1 MSSTAPVDP
10 GEERVAVA
18 TVARFVNGRQ
28 WISEIRAQADA
39 LDQAIVQAVEGTP
52 TPLLDDSLVRLSN
65 AANRSR
71 LWLVTAGAVA
81 AAGGTRGRRAAG
93 EAVAAIGMA
102 SAVSNLVLKPLGRRR
117 RPGIPGDGQAS
128 PSREVRRPT
137 SPSFPSG
144 HAASAFAFA
153 SSMGEAV
160 PPTWVPL
167 HVAAALVAYA
177 RVHTG
182 VHYPSDVV
190 AGALVGA
197 FCGWTVRRLTDRWVP
212 PTPSS
217 SHRRVCAG

>member
-18 TVARFVNGRQ
+18 TGARFVNGRQ
-28 WISEIRAQADA
+28 WISEVRAQADA
-39 LDQAIVQAVEGTP
+39 LDEAIVQAVEGTP
-52 TPLLDDSLVRLSN
+52 TPALDRSLVRLSN

-71 LWLVTAGAVA
+71 LWLVTAGVVA
-81 AAGGTRGRRAAG
+81 AAGGTSGRRAAG

-102 SAVSNLVLKPLGRRR
+102 SAVSNLVLKPLRRRR
-117 RPGIPGDGQAS
+117 RPEVPADGRAS

-137 SPSFPSG
+137 SSSFPSG

-160 PPTWVPL
+160 PPMWVPL

-190 AGALVGA
+190 VGSLVGA
-197 FCGWTVRRLTDRWVP
+197 FCGWTVRRLSNRWMP
-212 PTPSS
+212 PALSPTQS
-217 SHRRVCAG
+217 RVCAG

>member
-1 MSSTAPVDP
+1 
-10 GEERVAVA
+10 VA
-18 TVARFVNGRQ
+18 TSKRLVTGRES
-28 WISEIRAQADA
+28 ISEVRAQASA
-39 LDQAIVQAVEGTP
+39 LDRAIVSAIEGTP
-52 TPLLDDSLVRLSN
+52 TPELDRFLVRLSN
-65 AANRSR
+65 AANHSR

-81 AAGGTRGRRAAG
+81 AVGGARGRRAAG

-102 SAVSNLVLKPLGRRR
+102 SAVSNLLIKSVARRH
-117 RPGIPGDGQAS
+117 RPEPPGDGHVS

-160 PPTWVPL
+160 PPMWMPL
-167 HVAAALVAYA
+167 HLAAALVGYA

-190 AGALVGA
+190 VGSLVGA
-197 FCGWTVRRLTDRWVP
+197 FCGWTVRRLTDRWMP
-212 PTPSS
+212 PAPSS
-217 SHRRVCAG
+217 SQCHVWTG

>member
-1 MSSTAPVDP
+1 M
-10 GEERVAVA
+10 A
-18 TVARFVNGRQ
+18 TGAKFVNGRQ

-39 LDQAIVQAVEGTP
+39 LDQAIIQAVEGTP
-52 TPLLDDSLVRLSN
+52 TPALDRSLVRLSN

-71 LWLVTAGAVA
+71 LWLVTAGVVA

-102 SAVSNLVLKPLGRRR
+102 SAVSNLVLKPLRRRR
-117 RPGIPGDGQAS
+117 RPEVPADVS

-137 SPSFPSG
+137 SSSFPSG

-190 AGALVGA
+190 VGSLVGA
-197 FCGWTVRRLTDRWVP
+197 FCGWTVRRVSNRWVP
-212 PTPSS
+212 PALSPNQ
-217 SHRRVCAG
+217 RRVCAR

>member
-1 MSSTAPVDP
+1 M
-10 GEERVAVA
+10 A
-18 TVARFVNGRQ
+18 TGAKFVNGRQ

-39 LDQAIVQAVEGTP
+39 LDQAIIQAVEGTP
-52 TPLLDDSLVRLSN
+52 TPALDRSLVRLSN

-71 LWLVTAGAVA
+71 LWLVTAGVVA

-102 SAVSNLVLKPLGRRR
+102 SAVSHLVLKPLRRRR
-117 RPGIPGDGQAS
+117 RPEVPADGHVS

-137 SPSFPSG
+137 SSSFPSG

-160 PPTWVPL
+160 PPMWVPL
-167 HVAAALVAYA
+167 HLAAALVAYA

-190 AGALVGA
+190 AGSLVGA

-212 PTPSS
+212 PAPSPTQS
-217 SHRRVCAG
+217 RVCAG